1 MGIAAKD
8 LPHIFE
14 EFYRAEEA
22 RQRDGGG
29 SGVGLT
35 IVKYVAELHRGEVLV
50 ESEEG
55 KGSRFTLRL
64 PAL

>member
-1 MGIAAKD
+1 
-8 LPHIFE
+8 
-14 EFYRAEEA
+14 
-22 RQRDGGG
+22 
-29 SGVGLT
+29 LT